1 GRWSAGDR
9 TDHPL
14 AGRSADRHHG
24 APLLAVGAGRRDRTG
39 DQRAAQRHDPHGGL
53 VGSGDYRVRA
63 GGAGQ
68 DHRAGGPGRVRCP
81 AAAPP
86 GDRLRFRHL
95 AATEGLVMAVVI
107 GASIALGRTAPPVP
121 QEIPAVGDLRVLS
134 LVGYLPPEQEFGPAT
149 MFTLFQPDWVA

>member
-1 GRWSAGDR
+1 MLPRPPRS
-9 TDHPL
+9 TLFPYTTL
-14 AGRSADRHHG
+14 FRSA
-24 APLLAVGAGRRDRTG
+24 LQRRR
-39 DQRAAQRHDPHGGL
+39 L
-53 VGSGDYRVRA
+53 
-63 GGAGQ
+63 
-68 DHRAGGPGRVRCP
+68 
-81 AAAPP
+81 

-149 MFTLFQPDWVA
+149 MFTLFQPDWVALLLAVTMGGAYLAAWCG